1 MACKQC
7 IKNKLS
13 LEKRR
18 QIPQAKLERLEKAFT
33 SNVRTQKCFSR
44 RFWRFDDLYESKYET
59 LESSSSSW
67 PGVSRGRV
75 RTCLIAALENQASVK
90 YVTP

>member
-18 QIPQAKLERLEKAFT
+18 QIPEAKLERLEKAFT
-33 SNVRTQKCFSR
+33 SDVRS
-44 RFWRFDDLYESKYET
+44 
-59 LESSSSSW
+59 
-67 PGVSRGRV
+67 
-75 RTCLIAALENQASVK
+75 
-90 YVTP
+90 